1 MRTKRKSSE
10 KQPSRAALMLQD
22 RNAQLARLVG
32 EVLLDPGARK
42 DQHSDRQDV
51 QHRVVALER
60 GRAAVL
66 GPVGPEGD
74 LGHAAVIGPAGGDE
88 FRTLG

>member
-1 MRTKRKSSE
+1 
-10 KQPSRAALMLQD
+10 MLHD
-22 RNAQLARLVG
+22 RDAQLARLVG
-32 EVLLDPGARK
+32 KVFLDPGARK
-42 DQHSDRQDV
+42 DQHADRQDI

-74 LGHAAVIGPAGGDE
+74 LRHLAVIGPAGGDK
-88 FRTLG
+88 FRALG